1 MSTQPF
7 KLLLASSSPYRRE
20 LLSRLR
26 IPFECASPDIDE
38 SQQADETPEQ
48 YVGRLASEKAQALR
62 QQYPH
67 HWIIG
72 SDQACVL
79 NGVAVSK
86 PGNRETAIRQ
96 LKQASGNK
104 IRFHTGLALFNANTG
119 ESWSLVEPFDVCFRQ
134 LSSDEIEHYVD
145 IETPYDCAGSFKAE
159 GLGIALFTALEGR
172 DSSALIGLPLIGL
185 VDLFKQ
191 AGIDVMQLAAA
202 Q

>member
-1 MSTQPF
+1 MNTQPF

-26 IPFECASPDIDE
+26 IPFECASPHSDE
-38 SQQADETPEQ
+38 TLQTNETPEQ
-48 YVGRLASEKAQALR
+48 YVARLASEKTQALR
-62 QQYPH
+62 PHYPH

-86 PGNRETAIRQ
+86 PGNRETAIAQ

-104 IRFHTGLALFNANTG
+104 IRFNTGLCLLNASTN

-134 LSSDEIEHYVD
+134 LSSEQIEYYLD
-145 IETPYDCAGSFKAE
+145 IEKPYDCAGSFKAE
-159 GLGIALFTALEGR
+159 GLGIALFSALEGR
-172 DSSALIGLPLIGL
+172 DSNALIGLPLIGL
-185 VDLFKQ
+185 VDLFQQ
-191 AGIDVMQLAAA
+191 AGIDILRSAAV

>member
-79 NGVAVSK
+79 TGVAVSK

-96 LKQASGNK
+96 LKQASGTK
-104 IRFHTGLALFNANTG
+104 ISFHKGLALLNANTG
-119 ESWSLVEPFDVCFRQ
+119 ES
-134 LSSDEIEHYVD
+134 
-145 IETPYDCAGSFKAE
+145 
-159 GLGIALFTALEGR
+159 
-172 DSSALIGLPLIGL
+172 
-185 VDLFKQ
+185 
-191 AGIDVMQLAAA
+191 
-202 Q
+202 

>member
-1 MSTQPF
+1 MSNQPF

-20 LLSRLR
+20 LLSRLH

-38 SQQADETPEQ
+38 TQQAAETPEQ
-48 YVGRLASEKAQALR
+48 YVSRLALAKAQVLR
-62 QQYPH
+62 HQYPH

-79 NGVAVSK
+79 NGTAVSK
-86 PGNRETAIRQ
+86 PGNRETAITQ

-104 IRFHTGLALFNANTG
+104 IRFNTGLSLLNANTG

-134 LSSDEIEHYVD
+134 LSVEQIEYYLD
-145 IETPYDCAGSFKAE
+145 IEKPYDCAGSFKAE
-159 GLGIALFTALEGR
+159 GLGIALFSALEGR
-172 DSSALIGLPLIGL
+172 DSNALIGLPLIGL
-185 VDLFKQ
+185 VDLFQQ
-191 AGIDVMQLAAA
+191 AGIDVLQLAAA